1 MQELLKQRNVKSVSD
16 LASSQ
21 RIEEFQKALLDGN
34 FGTQRIRSQ
43 VILSDPTD
51 LYQVPPPCIYQL
63 FGQRFAIDSFV
74 LSKVVFDSIIFD
86 GEKVKRFMPAG
97 MDVMFVLG
105 NDSVLPLLSEGLNE
119 FPYASNLKASQ
130 EFVRQ
135 HQPAFWRGN
144 LYNTWLDT
152 LRTLSA
158 DQSKEAH
165 APEAMRTEAWQR
177 KQLQTQLASW
187 SELRHDTVLYAKQS
201 YTARPM
207 CEYPTGYVEP
217 YPETYARVKYFA
229 EEAARRLEAT
239 DFGDTNGNHA
249 VIKTR
254 QIGFFKQMA
263 AILSNLEKLARKE
276 LAAEPFTDEEQ
287 LWLKKLIDIRF
298 RGSGSATYSGWY
310 CQLFYPGP
318 LHSAELERTIVDVHT
333 DPDSKDVLE
342 VGVGS
347 CNFLVVAVD
356 NQQDRM
362 IYVGPAYS
370 YYEFRQPAS
379 ERLTDEKWEQLLDGT
394 NAPPRPV
401 WTEVFQAP
409 KLKRDAGR
417 AAD

>member
-1 MQELLKQRNVKSVSD
+1 V
-16 LASSQ
+16 
-21 RIEEFQKALLDGN
+21 
-34 FGTQRIRSQ
+34 
-43 VILSDPTD
+43 
-51 LYQVPPPCIYQL
+51 Y
-63 FGQRFAIDSFV
+63 
-74 LSKVVFDSIIFD
+74 DSIIFE
-86 GEKVKRFMPAG
+86 GKKVKRYMPAG
-97 MDVMFVLG
+97 MDVMFTLG
-105 NDSVLPLLSEGLNE
+105 NDSVLPLLNEGLNE

-130 EFVRQ
+130 EFMRQ
-135 HQPAFWRGN
+135 YQPAFWRGN

-158 DQSKEAH
+158 DQSKQAH

-201 YTARPM
+201 YTAGEK

-217 YPETYARVKYFA
+217 YPESYARIKYFA
-229 EEAARRLEAT
+229 DEAARRLEAT
-239 DFGDTNGNHA
+239 DFGYTNGKHA
-249 VIKTR
+249 AIKTR
-254 QIGFFKQMA
+254 QIDFLKQMA
-263 AILSNLEKLARKE
+263 EILSNLEKLATKE

-287 LWLKKLIDIRF
+287 LWLKKLIDF
-298 RGSGSATYSGWY
+298 RGGGSGGAVYSGWY

-333 DPDSKDVLE
+333 DPNTKDVLE
-342 VGVGS
+342 VGVGD

-356 NQQDRM
+356 NEQDRM
-362 IYVGPAYS
+362 VYVGPAYS
-370 YYEFRQPAS
+370 YYEFHQPAS
-379 ERLTDEKWEQLLDGT
+379 ERLTDEKWEQLLDGA

-409 KLKRDAGR
+409 KLKRDAGQ